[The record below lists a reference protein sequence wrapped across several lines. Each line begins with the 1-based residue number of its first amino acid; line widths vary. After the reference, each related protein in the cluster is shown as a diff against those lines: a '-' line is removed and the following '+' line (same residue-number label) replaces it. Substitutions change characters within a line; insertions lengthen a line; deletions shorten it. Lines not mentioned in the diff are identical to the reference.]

1 MFVAQVTII
10 WTTENA
16 GLIHA
21 LASTAQRT
29 ATVVA
34 KESAVNSINVI
45 LITAQNAIK
54 ILIVLQLPNIVV
66 NSEATWT

>member
-21 LASTAQRT
+21 LASTVQRT

-34 KESAVNSINVI
+34 KASAVNSINVI
-45 LITAQNAIK
+45 LIIVQNAIK
-54 ILIVLQLPNIVV
+54 ILIVLLPNIVV
-66 NSEATWT
+66 NREATWT